1 MARALTALAA
11 LCAIGLSACGGND
24 KDEVD
29 TTVRDFVKATN
40 SRDAKAFCDKLVSQ
54 QFLEESTGAK
64 GGKARDAC
72 HQQMKSL
79 KSLKLKLQKIS
90 NTKVDGDNARVRT
103 VLLVQG
109 QTQDQVFRLRKE
121 GGDWKLAGGAGG

>member
-1 MARALTALAA
+1 VVRALTALAA
-11 LCAIGLSACGGND
+11 LWALGLSACGGND

-29 TTVRDFVKATN
+29 TTVRDFVTATN
-40 SRDAKAFCDKLVSQ
+40 ARDANKFCDHLASQ
-54 QFLEESTGAK
+54 QFLEQSTGAK

-90 NTKVDGDNARVRT
+90 STKVDGDNARVRT

>member
-1 MARALTALAA
+1 MVRALPAVAA
-11 LCAIGLSACGGND
+11 LCALALSACGES
-24 KDEVD
+24 DEKKVD
-29 TTVRDFVKATN
+29 QTVRDFVTATN
-40 SRDAKAFCDKLVSQ
+40 ARDANKFCDHLASQ
-54 QFLEESTGAK
+54 QFLEQSTGAT

-79 KSLKLKLQKIS
+79 KSFKLTLKKIS
-90 NTKVDGDNARVRT
+90 STKVAGDNARVRT

-109 QTQDQVFRLRKE
+109 QTQDQLFRLKKQ